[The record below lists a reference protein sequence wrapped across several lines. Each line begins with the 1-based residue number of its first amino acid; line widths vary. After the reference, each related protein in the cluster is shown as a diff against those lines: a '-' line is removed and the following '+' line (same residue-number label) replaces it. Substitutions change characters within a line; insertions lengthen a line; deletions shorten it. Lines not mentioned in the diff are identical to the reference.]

1 VFEFIRQF
9 LHACIICSGFLVLEV
24 DSRDFRAWYG
34 LGQTHEIL
42 KMHHY
47 SLYYYQQALKLRP
60 NDSRM
65 LMAVGCTYK
74 LLNKPQQAKICF
86 WKAHM
91 IGDPE
96 GIALTHLAKYV
107 QCYI

>member
-1 VFEFIRQF
+1 MHASGGRSNLLSELPSTPIIMVLYFI
-9 LHACIICSGFLVLEV
+9 EV

-65 LMAVGCTYK
+65 LMAVGCAYK

-91 IGDPE
+91 LGDPE
-96 GIALTHLAKYV
+96 GIALTHLAK
-107 QCYI
+107 

>member
-1 VFEFIRQF
+1 MFT
-9 LHACIICSGFLVLEV
+9 EV

-42 KMHHY
+42 KMYHY

-65 LMAVGCTYK
+65 LIAVGCAYS
-74 LLNKPQQAKICF
+74 LLKKPEQAKICF

-96 GIALTHLAKYV
+96 GIALIHLAKYV
-107 QCYI
+107 DVNVTVYYVN

>member
-1 VFEFIRQF
+1 
-9 LHACIICSGFLVLEV
+9 
-24 DSRDFRAWYG
+24 
-34 LGQTHEIL
+34 
-42 KMHHY
+42 
-47 SLYYYQQALKLRP
+47 
-60 NDSRM
+60 M
-65 LMAVGCTYK
+65 LMAVGCAYK

-107 QCYI
+107 S

>member
-1 VFEFIRQF
+1 MQ
-9 LHACIICSGFLVLEV
+9 LPSTPIIMNFYFTEV

-65 LMAVGCTYK
+65 LMAVGCAYK

-91 IGDPE
+91 LGDPE
-96 GIALTHLAKYV
+96 GIALTHLAK
-107 QCYI
+107 